1 MSSIISGSRVD
12 RVIVDPKTE
21 WVSLKLTTDNGS
33 AGMGEAMCPSPSA
46 LLQSAL
52 EIAAAN
58 LEGTSL
64 KSAAPPPKSL
74 ADDKATGLLEAT
86 VHATIDQCLW
96 DLRTRAAGIPVYAA
110 LGPTLRTAIPLYAN
124 INRGTRDRSPENFAR
139 RAADAIADGFDAVK
153 IAPFDGLTR
162 QNGHTVA
169 GRNALA
175 LGLERVNA
183 VRDAIGLDNLLMIDC
198 HCRFHLPGALQFL
211 KAAEPVRIDWFED
224 VLPYHELTQW
234 AHLRANSSVLL
245 AGGETARGIRD
256 LLPFLDRGIWDVVM
270 PDVRFIGIT
279 ELAAL
284 GPLAEQ
290 YQVQLA
296 PHNPRGPIGTAAS
309 AHAVVGARA
318 FRVLEFQHGEIEWRG
333 ALTNGTEVIR
343 NGALELSDAPGL
355 GIDWDESTVKTHSV
369 S

>member
-1 MSSIISGSRVD
+1 MSSKISGARVD
-12 RVIVDPKTE
+12 RVVVDPKTE
-21 WVSLKLTTDNGS
+21 WVSLTLTSDNGLS
-33 AGMGEAMCPSPSA
+33 GRGEAMCPNPGA

-52 EIAAAN
+52 EIAAAK
-58 LEGTSL
+58 LVGRTV
-64 KSAAPPPKSL
+64 KSSAPPPKPL
-74 ADDKATGLLEAT
+74 ADDKAIGLLEAT

-96 DLRTRAAGIPVYAA
+96 DLRTRSTDMPIYGA
-110 LGPTLRTAIPLYAN
+110 LGPTLRTSIPLYAN
-124 INRGTRDRSPENFAR
+124 INRGTRERSPETFAA
-139 RAADAIADGFDAVK
+139 RAALAIEDGFDAVK
-153 IAPFDGLTR
+153 IAPFDDLTR
-162 QNGHTVA
+162 QNGHTTA

-183 VRDAIGLDNLLMIDC
+183 VRDAIGPDNLLMIDC

-224 VLPYHELTQW
+224 VLPYHELTPW
-234 AHLRANSSVLL
+234 AQLRANAPVLL

-256 LLPFLDRGIWDVVM
+256 LLPFLDQGIWDVVM

-279 ELAAL
+279 ELAAMDL
-284 GPLAEQ
+284 LAEQ

-309 AHAVVGARA
+309 AQAMVGARA
-318 FRVLEFQHGEIEWRG
+318 FRVLEFQHGEIDWRG
-333 ALTNGTEVIR
+333 ALTNETEVIR
-343 NGALELSDAPGL
+343 NGALELSGAPGL
-355 GIDWDESTVKTHSV
+355 GIDWNETAIRSHSV